1 MSELPKTPYTT
12 NNHIPA
18 WVRTWADEEGWRILA
33 AAIFAGGRMQPEPDL
48 AWVSEET
55 RAYLAR
61 VARSGTSAGRRGGRW
76 ICRLEQ

>member
-48 AWVSEET
+48 AWVSDET
-55 RAYLAR
+55 RAYLSR
-61 VARSGTSAGRRGGRW
+61 VAAACAVGYAGWAERRA
-76 ICRLEQ
+76 LDL